1 MNILPE
7 PIIDNIYRYK
17 HQLEFKHV
25 LDELTNNNDNLYFS
39 TKRELIRHLKK
50 NINEIECVILASNR
64 RISVLE
70 YLKILCRSRNK
81 IFN

>member
-1 MNILPE
+1 MNTLPE

-25 LDELTNNNDNLYFS
+25 MDELTDNNTDTMHL
-39 TKRELIRHLKK
+39 TKQAFIRYLKR
-50 NINEIECVILASNR
+50 NIDEIEWIILSDSSRMCV
-64 RISVLE
+64 VD
-70 YLKILCRSRNK
+70 YLNTICKNRNK